1 MYYGL
6 FKHVLIGPP
15 VKTYYRPWSEG
26 TENVPATGGGILAS
40 NHLSFSDSIFLP
52 LVLKRKVLFLGKA
65 EYFTG
70 KGVKGWA
77 TKAFMEGSGVIPVH
91 RGGGRASEAALRT
104 GLETLQAGE
113 LLGIY
118 PEGTRSPDG
127 RLYRGKTGVARMAIE
142 AAVPIVPVAMIDTH
156 IAQPIGQR
164 VPSRHPIGV
173 RIGEPLQ
180 IAAYA
185 GRQDDREALR
195 ELTDTVMQ
203 AIAALSGQEYV
214 DRDAAQY
221 KHQLERE
228 AKAARPEADSSAP

>member
-26 TENVPATGGGILAS
+26 TENVPATGGAILAS

-91 RGGGRASEAALRT
+91 RGE
-104 GLETLQAGE
+104 
-113 LLGIY
+113 
-118 PEGTRSPDG
+118 
-127 RLYRGKTGVARMAIE
+127 
-142 AAVPIVPVAMIDTH
+142 
-156 IAQPIGQR
+156 
-164 VPSRHPIGV
+164 
-173 RIGEPLQ
+173 
-180 IAAYA
+180 
-185 GRQDDREALR
+185 
-195 ELTDTVMQ
+195 
-203 AIAALSGQEYV
+203 
-214 DRDAAQY
+214 
-221 KHQLERE
+221 
-228 AKAARPEADSSAP
+228 AARPRLRYGRVLRRSRPESCWGSTPKERAAPTDACTAARPVWRAWPLRRLCPSSLSP